1 MTQRWRH
8 GNRQPRNLYVDD
20 QPVGLVDSMAV
31 AEAIVMTMN
40 AAEAAPGK
48 VQVELMG
55 LSVMVTVLDR
65 MTPDERARSLT
76 YLTDRF
82 GKETA

>member
-1 MTQRWRH
+1 MTGRWRH
-8 GNRQPRNLYVDD
+8 GNRQPRNLYVGD

-40 AAEAAPGK
+40 AAEAAPDQ

-65 MTPDERARSLT
+65 MAPDAQARFLA

-82 GKETA
+82 GMEAS